1 MGVIGPGARAGDG
14 AKAAAFLGRVLRDE
28 FDVRPGANILDF
40 GCGGGGLAT
49 EMRAL
54 GFDAHGCDVGRF
66 WDEDPK
72 ERLSIIEK
80 DPYRLPYSNAAFDAV
95 ISTSVLEHAQNKVE
109 LFREIH
115 RVLRPGGLML
125 HLYPGKYY
133 LPTEPHIYVPLVS
146 WMWPR
151 VPQAWLGLWA
161 ILGTRNEFQHGMHW
175 REVVANNATYCE
187 TGLSY
192 WSERRYRES
201 LRGLFE
207 DCSFPQRLYV
217 RHADGGAARLAR
229 RLPFQDLTGAVLGKV
244 RMNLL
249 LARKSSVRAT

>member
-1 MGVIGPGARAGDG
+1 MGAIGPGGRAGDG
-14 AKAAAFLGRVLRDE
+14 AAAATFLGRLLRDE
-28 FDVRPGANILDF
+28 LDVGAGAKVLDF
-40 GCGGGGLAT
+40 GCGSGGLVAG
-49 EMRAL
+49 L
-54 GFDAHGCDVGRF
+54 VKFGFDMRGCDVGQF
-66 WDEDPK
+66 WDADPED
-72 ERLSIIEK
+72 RLSLIEQN
-80 DPYRLPYSNAAFDAV
+80 PYRLPHPDAAFDAV
-95 ISTSVLEHAQNKVE
+95 ISTSVLEHAQNKDE

-151 VPQAWLGLWA
+151 VPRAWLALWA
-161 ILGTRNEFQHGMHW
+161 ILGTRNEFQQGLPW
-175 REVVANNATYCE
+175 RQVVMNNAAYCE

-192 WSERRYRES
+192 WSERRYRSS
-201 LRGLFE
+201 LRGLFV
-207 DCSFPQRLYV
+207 DCTFPQRLYV

-249 LARKSSVRAT
+249 LARKGS